1 MATER
6 EKMLRGELYRAFTPD
21 LIAARTRCKWAC
33 NRYNN
38 SEEVSRR
45 RLVEMWKDI
54 TEDKTPLPPKLDD
67 PVADDDL
74 FRDEP
79 WIEAPVKIDYGFNLQ
94 LGEGV
99 FINFNCVFID
109 TCPIIIGARTMF
121 GPNVSLFSGTHPL
134 DPALRNGT
142 EDPEL
147 GRPIRIG
154 EDCWLGGN
162 VIVLAGVTIGKG
174 ATIGAGSVVTKD
186 VPAFHVAAGNPARII
201 RRIETTMTV

>member
-142 EDPEL
+142 EGPEL